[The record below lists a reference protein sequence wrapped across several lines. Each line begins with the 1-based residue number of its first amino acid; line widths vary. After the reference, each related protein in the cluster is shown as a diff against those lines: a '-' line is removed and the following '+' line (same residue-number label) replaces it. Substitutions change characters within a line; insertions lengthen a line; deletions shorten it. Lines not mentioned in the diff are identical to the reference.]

1 MRESFVK
8 KIKYFLT
15 ILLVFISFVSNAS
28 PDIYLFLGRAPAS
41 SYKSLLQNP
50 HIRGAQIIYYWKTL
64 EPKEN
69 VYNFD
74 LVNADLKFL
83 QSIHKELFIQIQD
96 RSFDP
101 KIIPVPDYLLN
112 KKYNNGVA
120 EQIDFPGEG
129 QPLSAGWVAKQWEPN
144 VQERFQ
150 KLLKALG
157 QQFDGKINGI
167 NLPET
172 AIDLTKKEQSAF
184 DCNHYFDSVLGN
196 LQTLRLAFK
205 NSDVVQYVNFIP
217 CEWNDDHH
225 HMSRLFNFAKE
236 NNIGL
241 GGPDAIPYRRSQMKN
256 SYPFFNENQ
265 GKLLVAFAVQEPD
278 YTYRNSKTGKRF
290 TVEELYNFATTYL
303 GASILFWNIQEPQ
316 LSQDF
321 FPFLNRVYNKKQN

>member
-1 MRESFVK
+1 MKR
-8 KIKYFLT
+8 IKYFLT
-15 ILLVFISFVSNAS
+15 SLLILLAFISSVGKAS
-28 PDIYLFLGRAPAS
+28 PEIYLFLGRGPAS
-41 SYKSLLQNP
+41 SYKLLLQNP
-50 HIRGAQIIYYWKTL
+50 NIKGAQIIYYWKTL

-74 LVNADLKFL
+74 LINADLKFL

-144 VQERFQ
+144 VQDRFQ

-157 QQFDGKINGI
+157 QQFDGKIKGI

-184 DCNHYFDSVLGN
+184 NCNQYFDSIISN

-225 HMSRLFNFAKE
+225 YMSRLFNFAKA

-241 GGPDAIPYRRSQMKN
+241 GGPDAIPYRRGQMKN
-256 SYPFFNENQ
+256 SYPFFNKNR
-265 GKLLVAFAVQEPD
+265 GNLLIAFAVQEPD
-278 YTYRNSKTGKRF
+278 YTYTNPKTGKHF
-290 TVEELYNFATTYL
+290 TVKELYNFATIYL
-303 GASILFWNIQEPQ
+303 GANILFWNTQEPQ
-316 LSQDF
+316 FTQEFL
-321 FPFLNRVYNKKQN
+321 PFLNRVYNKKQN